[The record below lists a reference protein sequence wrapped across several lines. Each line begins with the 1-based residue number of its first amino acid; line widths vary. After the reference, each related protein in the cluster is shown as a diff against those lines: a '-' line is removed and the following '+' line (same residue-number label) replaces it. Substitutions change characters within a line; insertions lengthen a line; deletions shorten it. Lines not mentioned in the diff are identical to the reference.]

1 MGIVI
6 LSIILCAAVSVV
18 VSTII
23 TCKVSEK
30 IFNGAL
36 KFLEEVLKQDGENK
50 Q

>member
-1 MGIVI
+1 MEVVI
-6 LSIILCAAVSVV
+6 LSVILCAAVSVL

-36 KFLEEVLKQDGENK
+36 KFFSEVVKRDEENK

>member
-1 MGIVI
+1 MEVVI
-6 LSIILCAAVSVV
+6 LSAILCAAVSVL

-30 IFNGAL
+30 NFNGAL
-36 KFLEEVLKQDGENK
+36 KFLNEVVKRDEENK